1 MNKKIS
7 IIMPAYNVEK
17 YINRSID
24 SILNQDYE
32 NIELLIIDD
41 GSTDETAEIANKRIV
56 SDSRAV
62 VLSKQNGGLS
72 DARNYGLVRASGDY
86 IMFIDSDDFLEIN
99 SLGSL
104 LKYSTN
110 NSLDVC
116 IFGYYY
122 DIHRGDSVKTE
133 KIITESSKIITKD
146 SKNINISNP
155 GLLGYAWNKI
165 YRRKFL
171 LVNNLMFEKNL
182 SYIEDIV
189 FNEQVYK
196 CAESI
201 GFYSHPIYHY
211 VQYSHATLG
220 KSYHKKIA
228 QYDHRS
234 IQAFCSSMKSL
245 KVSTYNVRSFRIK
258 ETINKTRWSIDIVAN
273 AATIS
278 REEKI
283 RTLHDLFNN
292 ISKIPENVGSITDRI
307 FIGLL
312 RNKKFNT
319 LLFFSCMKK
328 RNINRYIKD
337 IIPQSMKNWIIY
349 ITSSSDGYKNLSKHD
364 NKIIITLAAD
374 YGNLGDIAIA
384 YAQNKFL
391 RDSFPDRKI
400 IVVPIS
406 QTYHKLRSLKKKTNK
421 NDIITITGGGNMG
434 DIYKDIEE
442 QRRFVIKKF
451 PGNKIVS
458 FPQTIDFSETNTGK
472 KELLKTQSIYNSH
485 NNLTIFA
492 RERKSYDKMKQ
503 IFEKNKVILAPD
515 IVLYLDES
523 KREYKRDTDRLIL
536 CLRDDKETSSQKIRK
551 HIKDIEKEYTH
562 ILSLDT
568 LINAN
573 KISPEKGQYE
583 LQRLWEH
590 FASSGLVI
598 TDRLHGMIFCAITN
612 TPCIALN
619 NSNGKVRGVFNEWIK
634 NNYPIAFADSKN
646 DLSAKRNDVISLRSN
661 KGMAKEHFNT
671 IRDSLI

>member
-1 MNKKIS
+1 
-7 IIMPAYNVEK
+7 MPAYNVEK

-319 LLFFSCMKK
+319 L
-328 RNINRYIKD
+328 
-337 IIPQSMKNWIIY
+337 
-349 ITSSSDGYKNLSKHD
+349 
-364 NKIIITLAAD
+364 
-374 YGNLGDIAIA
+374 
-384 YAQNKFL
+384 FL
-391 RDSFPDRKI
+391 
-400 IVVPIS
+400 V
-406 QTYHKLRSLKKKTNK
+406 
-421 NDIITITGGGNMG
+421 
-434 DIYKDIEE
+434 
-442 QRRFVIKKF
+442 
-451 PGNKIVS
+451 
-458 FPQTIDFSETNTGK
+458 
-472 KELLKTQSIYNSH
+472 
-485 NNLTIFA
+485 
-492 RERKSYDKMKQ
+492 
-503 IFEKNKVILAPD
+503 
-515 IVLYLDES
+515 
-523 KREYKRDTDRLIL
+523 
-536 CLRDDKETSSQKIRK
+536 
-551 HIKDIEKEYTH
+551 
-562 ILSLDT
+562 
-568 LINAN
+568 
-573 KISPEKGQYE
+573 
-583 LQRLWEH
+583 
-590 FASSGLVI
+590 
-598 TDRLHGMIFCAITN
+598 
-612 TPCIALN
+612 
-619 NSNGKVRGVFNEWIK
+619 
-634 NNYPIAFADSKN
+634 
-646 DLSAKRNDVISLRSN
+646 
-661 KGMAKEHFNT
+661 
-671 IRDSLI
+671 